1 MALRYETWAHPGIH
15 PLVQHRYHAGRM
27 RSALGC
33 RHPGDVAGGEV
44 EEDLGLPDALV
55 DHQRAV
61 AGVEAVE
68 LELLAQLGEAVGVV
82 EHLLQRAAGVVLP
95 HQQQHRGGDPVGV
108 GDRGA
113 LGEQLGLLVRA
124 AAEQRP
130 VERLQPLGLVPVGAD
145 VVGHRDHRE
154 RRPPAFRHRAD
165 GLQGE
170 VAAPGGTGDH
180 HPLRVGHAARDQV
193 VPSGDHVL
201 DLRPAGVA
209 LEGVLPLLAVPGRAA
224 VVDQRDRVAVVDP
237 GLHLRAEAVG
247 VVVGRAAVDQHH
259 RRRGAAAGRDRQEAV
274 HLVARRVGERPA
286 LVGDPGRGAL
296 PGRAQHGV
304 AAAEDAHLGRER
316 PGRPAVPDRA
326 VGPDAS
332 PGDRAGLVVEPLER
346 TAGQTQPVQLVTAHV
361 GVDQQER
368 AAVGPP
374 VGDLHVTGQVY
385 GQVRARPGDRVPDR
399 RAQPAGAL
407 VQDGEAAVAGH
418 RREGHGVEGVALAV
432 PQVGHG
438 PEAVDVEG
446 AQRGAQVVAVLGVV
460 DHQQPAVPGEGGQ
473 VDGLLVPV
481 QLDAVA
487 AELAD
492 ADAEA
497 VPVGQAEGD
506 PALGAE
512 REPGA
517 PGRPD
522 AGQQRGRLAAG
533 ERLQL
538 PVPDLVA
545 FVVLEPDHPGPVGR
559 DRPRHHPGGMVG
571 DLPVRPGD
579 PVPGVHLPRAGE
591 VGGVHQTVGLVDP
604 PARQGQG
611 GCTET
616 LLPAGLGHAPDGTC
630 RQPWSARPRRSGRR
644 GGRLDLLRSC
654 DRCPRF
660 DPSFRPRV
668 DSRPVAARDPTPRA
682 PQIPRTIAEEVLVSH
697 RARSLAVALTG
708 ILAVASLVTRPALA
722 DDKRSDLSRTRDRLG
737 QVEAVLRNARADA
750 VAVDAALAEAQRA
763 TAEGQLRLGAAR
775 TQLAA
780 ARQRRVLAE
789 QALRR
794 VSAEVDGLR
803 RQIDARARNVY
814 ITGGSADLAV
824 LIDPEH
830 LPDLVDRAVTLDY
843 VAASGASTMARLR
856 GGQRQAT
863 WLRARMAAAE
873 RDSRAAADAVATEVA
888 GLRQVQA
895 VRERAKTTLDAKL
908 SRLAG
913 QAASLRARSDELRR
927 LIRQEEEA
935 RRRAAAARSPIQAPS
950 VGRGAGGRCDL
961 SGTSPAEL
969 WIIMHESGGYP
980 TADNPT
986 STAFGL
992 GQLLL
997 GNRILYLGNDYA
1009 TIDCGKQ
1016 LFAFRAY
1023 VRDRYG
1029 TAQAAQAFWQANGW
1043 Y

>member
-1 MALRYETWAHPGIH
+1 M
-15 PLVQHRYHAGRM
+15 
-27 RSALGC
+27 
-33 RHPGDVAGGEV
+33 
-44 EEDLGLPDALV
+44 
-55 DHQRAV
+55 
-61 AGVEAVE
+61 
-68 LELLAQLGEAVGVV
+68 
-82 EHLLQRAAGVVLP
+82 
-95 HQQQHRGGDPVGV
+95 
-108 GDRGA
+108 
-113 LGEQLGLLVRA
+113 
-124 AAEQRP
+124 
-130 VERLQPLGLVPVGAD
+130 
-145 VVGHRDHRE
+145 
-154 RRPPAFRHRAD
+154 
-165 GLQGE
+165 
-170 VAAPGGTGDH
+170 
-180 HPLRVGHAARDQV
+180 
-193 VPSGDHVL
+193 
-201 DLRPAGVA
+201 
-209 LEGVLPLLAVPGRAA
+209 
-224 VVDQRDRVAVVDP
+224 
-237 GLHLRAEAVG
+237 
-247 VVVGRAAVDQHH
+247 
-259 RRRGAAAGRDRQEAV
+259 
-274 HLVARRVGERPA
+274 
-286 LVGDPGRGAL
+286 
-296 PGRAQHGV
+296 
-304 AAAEDAHLGRER
+304 
-316 PGRPAVPDRA
+316 
-326 VGPDAS
+326 
-332 PGDRAGLVVEPLER
+332 
-346 TAGQTQPVQLVTAHV
+346 
-361 GVDQQER
+361 
-368 AAVGPP
+368 
-374 VGDLHVTGQVY
+374 
-385 GQVRARPGDRVPDR
+385 
-399 RAQPAGAL
+399 
-407 VQDGEAAVAGH
+407 
-418 RREGHGVEGVALAV
+418 
-432 PQVGHG
+432 
-438 PEAVDVEG
+438 
-446 AQRGAQVVAVLGVV
+446 
-460 DHQQPAVPGEGGQ
+460 
-473 VDGLLVPV
+473 
-481 QLDAVA
+481 
-487 AELAD
+487 
-492 ADAEA
+492 
-497 VPVGQAEGD
+497 
-506 PALGAE
+506 
-512 REPGA
+512 
-517 PGRPD
+517 
-522 AGQQRGRLAAG
+522 
-533 ERLQL
+533 
-538 PVPDLVA
+538 
-545 FVVLEPDHPGPVGR
+545 
-559 DRPRHHPGGMVG
+559 
-571 DLPVRPGD
+571 
-579 PVPGVHLPRAGE
+579 
-591 VGGVHQTVGLVDP
+591 
-604 PARQGQG
+604 
-611 GCTET
+611 
-616 LLPAGLGHAPDGTC
+616 
-630 RQPWSARPRRSGRR
+630 
-644 GGRLDLLRSC
+644 
-654 DRCPRF
+654 
-660 DPSFRPRV
+660 
-668 DSRPVAARDPTPRA
+668 
-682 PQIPRTIAEEVLVSH
+682 SH

-1016 LFAFRAY
+1016 RFAFRAY